1 MMRYLAAILSLAAVL
16 TFSGCLGAYQLKP
29 STIEYIRSSDVIV
42 VVEQQEINAAIAGSN
57 VAMMTGG
64 GLIPALIDASIEN
77 SQAKSAEKLLA
88 PIRDNLLDYD
98 YPAILKEKIES
109 ALRQVDWLQARQF
122 TLKREATPEQFREY
136 FEQSDSSVILSVA
149 AVYQFTPNFRAI
161 NMICTA
167 DMWPKDE
174 ELRVV
179 SGAAKRDDPVSPNN
193 RIHRG
198 LLEIEKKLDLG
209 KLKGQAVIE
218 TLAENSA
225 ARVREALDETA
236 EEVALLIVK
245 DLNKAVQRDDR

>member
-1 MMRYLAAILSLAAVL
+1 MARYSATILLLAAVV

-29 STIEYIRSSDVIV
+29 STLAYIRSSDVVV
-42 VVEQQEINAAIAGSN
+42 VVEQQEINAAISGSN

-77 SQAKSAEKLLA
+77 AQAKDAEKLLA

-98 YPAILKEKIES
+98 YPAILTKKIEGTLS
-109 ALRQVDWLQARQF
+109 QVDWLHTRQF
-122 TLKREATPEQFREY
+122 TIKRETTPEQFREY
-136 FEQSDSSVILSVA
+136 FEQSDSSIILSLTA
-149 AVYQFTPNFRAI
+149 AYQFTPDFRGI
-161 NMICTA
+161 DMICTV

-198 LLEIEKKLDLG
+198 LLEIEKKLDVG
-209 KLKGQAVIE
+209 KLKGKAVIE
-218 TLAENSA
+218 TLAENDA
-225 ARVREALDETA
+225 AKVREALDETA
-236 EEVALLIVK
+236 EEVSLLIVK
-245 DLNKAVQRDDR
+245 DLNKAVRRDDR